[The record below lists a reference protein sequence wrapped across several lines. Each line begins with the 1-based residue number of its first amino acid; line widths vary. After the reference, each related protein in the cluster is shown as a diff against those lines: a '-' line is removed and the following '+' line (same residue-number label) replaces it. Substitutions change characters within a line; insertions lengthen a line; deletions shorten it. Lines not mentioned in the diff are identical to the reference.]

1 MKIVAGISARV
12 LAARIA
18 TAVGGGCK
26 VAACEFKRFPDGELY
41 TRVADDLKG
50 EEVVVV
56 QSVRTDSDLV
66 CLLQLLDAVGGGE
79 GGGEE
84 ASRIRVVIPYLG
96 YARQDKRFKPG
107 EAVSS
112 RAVARS
118 ISAAAGAGVVEEIF
132 VVNPHN
138 SGVLRYFDAKTT
150 ELDASPLLGG
160 FVAKKEEEEEGEVE
174 KEEEE
179 KGEKEE
185 KEVVEKTRKRSLGE
199 VVVGPDEGAAGLAKV
214 VAAPYGLDY
223 DVLEKRRIS
232 GAEVEIK
239 PKELSVAGRN
249 VVIVD
254 DIISTGGTI
263 AEAATLLKAQGANK
277 ISVACVHGVFENVP
291 NAVPRMLR
299 AGVKEIVATD
309 TIESEFSRISVAKT
323 VADGLAGNVEI

>member
-160 FVAKKEEEEEGEVE
+160 FVAKKEEEEEGEEVE
-174 KEEEE
+174 KEVE
-179 KGEKEE
+179 
-185 KEVVEKTRKRSLGE
+185 EKTRKRSLGE

-232 GAEVEIK
+232 GAEV
-239 PKELSVAGRN
+239 
-249 VVIVD
+249 
-254 DIISTGGTI
+254 
-263 AEAATLLKAQGANK
+263 
-277 ISVACVHGVFENVP
+277 
-291 NAVPRMLR
+291 
-299 AGVKEIVATD
+299 
-309 TIESEFSRISVAKT
+309 
-323 VADGLAGNVEI
+323 

>member
-66 CLLQLLDAVGGGE
+66 CLLQLLDAVGGGGEGGRE

-160 FVAKKEEEEEGEVE
+160 FVAKKEEEEEGEEVE
-174 KEEEE
+174 KEEVE
-179 KGEKEE
+179 
-185 KEVVEKTRKRSLGE
+185 EKTRKRSLGE

-263 AEAATLLKAQGANK
+263 AEAATLLKAQGANE

-309 TIESEFSRISVAKT
+309 TIESEFSRISVARL
-323 VADGLAGNVEI
+323 VAEALKI

>member
-79 GGGEE
+79 GGGQEE

-160 FVAKKEEEEEGEVE
+160 FVAKKEEEEEGEEVE

-179 KGEKEE
+179 
-185 KEVVEKTRKRSLGE
+185 EKTRKRSLGE

-263 AEAATLLKAQGANK
+263 AEAATLLKAQGANE

-309 TIESEFSRISVAKT
+309 TIESEFSRISVARL
-323 VADGLAGNVEI
+323 VAEALKI

>member
-79 GGGEE
+79 GGGEGG

-160 FVAKKEEEEEGEVE
+160 FVAKKEEEVEGEEVE

-179 KGEKEE
+179 
-185 KEVVEKTRKRSLGE
+185 EKTRKRSLGE

-263 AEAATLLKAQGANK
+263 AEAATLLKAQGANE

-309 TIESEFSRISVAKT
+309 TIESEFSRISVARL
-323 VADGLAGNVEI
+323 VAEALKI

>member
-79 GGGEE
+79 GGGGEE

-118 ISAAAGAGVVEEIF
+118 ISAAAGAGVVEEIL

-160 FVAKKEEEEEGEVE
+160 FVAKKEEEEEGEEVE
-174 KEEEE
+174 KEEVE
-179 KGEKEE
+179 
-185 KEVVEKTRKRSLGE
+185 EKTRKRSLGE

-263 AEAATLLKAQGANK
+263 AEAATLLKAQGANE

-309 TIESEFSRISVAKT
+309 TIESEFSRISVARL
-323 VADGLAGNVEI
+323 VAEALKI